1 MMGVM
6 KKCVC
11 PLFLLAALATAQEL
25 KPINLPAPRITGG
38 KPLMEALK
46 ARKSTREFAPDKIP
60 MQTLSNLLWAAWG
73 INREN
78 GSRTAPSASNRQEVD
93 VYVVMENG
101 SFVYDAK
108 ANVLKPVA
116 SGDWR
121 KLAGQQPFVAEA
133 PLNLVYV
140 GDLAR
145 WPGDNETNKINTTT
159 VNSGFIAENVYLF
172 CASDGLATVIRAMV
186 PKEELAKALK
196 LRPEQHI
203 TLSQTV
209 GYFKK

>member
-1 MMGVM
+1 MSGSFWA
-6 KKCVC
+6 
-11 PLFLLAALATAQEL
+11 FLLIPAGLATAQEL

-46 ARKSTREFAPDKIP
+46 ARQSTREFAPDKLSQ
-60 MQTLSNLLWAAWG
+60 QTLSNLLWAAWG
-73 INREN
+73 INRED
-78 GSRTAPSASNRQEVD
+78 GGRTAPSASNRQEID

-101 SFVYDAK
+101 AFVYDAK
-108 ANVLKPVA
+108 ANILKPVA
-116 SGDWR
+116 SGDLR

-140 GDLAR
+140 GDFAR
-145 WPGDNETNKINTTT
+145 WPGDEENNKLTTT
-159 VNSGFIAENVYLF
+159 AVNTGFIAQNVYLF
-172 CASDGLATVIRAMV
+172 CASEGLATVIRAMV
-186 PKEELAKALK
+186 PKPELSKALL

>member
-1 MMGVM
+1 MYRS
-6 KKCVC
+6 
-11 PLFLLAALATAQEL
+11 LLALLLIPAGLVIAQEL
-25 KPINLPAPRITGG
+25 KPITLPAPRTTGG

-46 ARKSTREFAPDKIP
+46 LRHSTREFAPDKLS
-60 MQTLSNLLWAAWG
+60 MQTLSSLLWAGWG
-73 INREN
+73 INRPD
-78 GSRTAPSASNRQEVD
+78 GSRTAPSASNRQEID

-101 SFVYDAK
+101 AFVYDAK
-108 ANVLKPVA
+108 ANILKPVA
-116 SGDWR
+116 SGDLR

-140 GDLAR
+140 GDFAR
-145 WPGDNETNKINTTT
+145 WPGDEENNKLTTT
-159 VNSGFIAENVYLF
+159 NVNTGFIAENVYLF
-172 CASDGLATVIRAMV
+172 CASEGLATVIRAMV
-186 PKEELAKALK
+186 PKPELSKALN

>member
-1 MMGVM
+1 MSRS
-6 KKCVC
+6 
-11 PLFLLAALATAQEL
+11 FLALLLIPAGLATAQEL
-25 KPINLPAPRITGG
+25 NPIHLPAPRITGG

-73 INREN
+73 INRED

-93 VYVVMENG
+93 VYAVMENG
-101 SFVYDAK
+101 TFMYDAK
-108 ANVLKPVA
+108 ANVLKPVV
-116 SGDWR
+116 SGDLR
-121 KLAGQQPFVAEA
+121 KLAGQQPFVAQA

-145 WPGDNETNKINTTT
+145 WPGDDLTNKINTTA

-172 CASDGLATVIRAMV
+172 CASEGLATVIRAMV
-186 PKEELAKALK
+186 PKDELAKALK
-196 LRPEQHI
+196 LTPEQHI

>member
-1 MMGVM
+1 MSRS
-6 KKCVC
+6 
-11 PLFLLAALATAQEL
+11 FLALLLVPAALATAQDL

-60 MQTLSNLLWAAWG
+60 MQTLSNLLWAGWG
-73 INREN
+73 INRED
-78 GSRTAPSASNRQEVD
+78 GSRTAPSASNRQEID

-101 SFVYDAK
+101 AFMYDAK

-116 SGDWR
+116 SGDLR
-121 KLAGQQPFVAEA
+121 KLAGQQPFVAQA

-145 WPGDNETNKINTTT
+145 WPGDELTNKINTTN
-159 VNSGFIAENVYLF
+159 VNTGFIAENVYLF
-172 CASDGLATVIRAMV
+172 CASEGLATVIRAMV
-186 PKEELAKALK
+186 PKEELAKALH
-196 LRPEQHI
+196 LTSEQHI
-203 TLSQTV
+203 TLSQTI